1 MNTRFQE
8 VTFSA
13 IEFANDVDRR
23 HSPSFI
29 NFTDTVVPMLKRFA
43 PLVPI
48 ALVTLLFGCA
58 VQPQVSQQQVL
69 SPVSLQAQSQTKVQ
83 FPAKAHTHS
92 LASASL
98 FEDEVA
104 TEEELNTQF
113 AGKSSYQMP
122 ALADSILERG
132 KSLIGTR
139 YRTGGSTESGFDC
152 SGFIGYL
159 FREEAGM
166 TLPRSTREMINVKA
180 PLVARN
186 NLKPGDL
193 LFFSTRG
200 RGRVSH
206 AGIYLGDDQFIHSS
220 SHRSGGVRIDSLDDS
235 YWSKTF
241 IEAKRALAMAPTTVI
256 SAK

>member
-1 MNTRFQE
+1 
-8 VTFSA
+8 
-13 IEFANDVDRR
+13 
-23 HSPSFI
+23 
-29 NFTDTVVPMLKRFA
+29 MLKRFA
-43 PLVPI
+43 PLVPL

-58 VQPQVSQQQVL
+58 AQSPVSQQQAL
-69 SPVSLQAQSQTKVQ
+69 NPVTPQSQAQ
-83 FPAKAHTHS
+83 AKA
-92 LASASL
+92 ASAAFQQEEL
-98 FEDEVA
+98 A
-104 TEEELNTQF
+104 TEEELNEF
-113 AGKSSYQMP
+113 SSSKPYQLP
-122 ALADSILERG
+122 VLADSILERG

-139 YRTGGSTESGFDC
+139 YRFGGTTESGFDC

-186 NLKPGDL
+186 KLKPGDL
-193 LFFSTRG
+193 LFFSTHG

-220 SHRSGGVRIDSLDDS
+220 SSRSGGVRIDSLDDT

-256 SAK
+256 TRK